1 MFNENNDISHKMAI
15 LFFNQ
20 NLTKFKNLNQYS
32 NNLTLLLLW
41 VRIKKIINNINNDN
55 DEIYSFKRVSFLIK

>member
-41 VRIKKIINNINNDN
+41 VRIKKIINNLNNDN